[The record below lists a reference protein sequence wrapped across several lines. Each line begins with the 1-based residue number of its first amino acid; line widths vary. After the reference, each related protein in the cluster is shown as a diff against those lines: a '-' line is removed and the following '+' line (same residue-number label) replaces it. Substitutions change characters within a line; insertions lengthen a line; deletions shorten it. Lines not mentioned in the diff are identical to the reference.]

1 MYRLV
6 LLMGLLLVLW
16 LTATRAAD
24 GGVPTA
30 VDFADCNAEAP
41 QVVKAG
47 AASPITS
54 DHARADGARSVTTNP
69 PSATSPAV
77 HSPIRKS
84 TGWRRKAQRVPR
96 TRPPIVAA

>member
-41 QVVKAG
+41 PVVKAG
-47 AASPITS
+47 AAE
-54 DHARADGARSVTTNP
+54 R
-69 PSATSPAV
+69 
-77 HSPIRKS
+77 
-84 TGWRRKAQRVPR
+84 PR
-96 TRPPIVAA
+96 PG